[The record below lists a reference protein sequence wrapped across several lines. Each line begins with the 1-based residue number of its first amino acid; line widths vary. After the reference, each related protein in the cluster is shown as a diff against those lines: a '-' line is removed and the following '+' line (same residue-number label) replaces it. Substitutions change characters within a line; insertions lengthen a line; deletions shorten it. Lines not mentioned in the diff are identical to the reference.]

1 MHSEL
6 EMMDIDWAAFI
17 DIDEFLVMRKHRHV
31 ADFLEEYCEAGA
43 VLLSWL
49 VFGTSN
55 NTEYERLLYQL
66 QKDFSTS
73 VQVN

>member
-1 MHSEL
+1 
-6 EMMDIDWAAFI
+6 MMDIVI

-49 VFGTSN
+49 VFGTS
-55 NTEYERLLYQL
+55 TTTQLLVPMYQL